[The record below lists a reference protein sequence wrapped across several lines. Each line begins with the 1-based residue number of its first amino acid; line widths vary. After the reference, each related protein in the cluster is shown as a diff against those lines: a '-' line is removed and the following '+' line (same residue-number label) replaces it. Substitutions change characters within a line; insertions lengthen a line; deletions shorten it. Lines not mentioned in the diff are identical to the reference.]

1 MADNSTVIAE
11 LDEVI
16 RAGASFVGVDGQQIR
31 TELDVLQKERRDL
44 MAGDQIRRGDRPRV
58 CRIDLS
64 QGP

>member
-1 MADNSTVIAE
+1 MADNTEAIAE

-31 TELDVLQKERRDL
+31 TELDVLQRERRDL
-44 MAGDQIRRGDRPRV
+44 LAGDTARRGDRPRV
-58 CRIDLS
+58 MRIDLS